1 MMQDMLSNN
10 NDDEGK
16 EGAFVCDISSK
27 HQTNFYSCSHE
38 SDKWIKSR
46 KVIAEQVKRKNM
58 KKGKVV
64 KT

>member
-1 MMQDMLSNN
+1 MMQD

-27 HQTNFYSCSHE
+27 HQTNFYSSSHE
-38 SDKWIKSR
+38 SDKWSKSR
-46 KVIAEQVKRKNM
+46 KVIAEQVKKKNM